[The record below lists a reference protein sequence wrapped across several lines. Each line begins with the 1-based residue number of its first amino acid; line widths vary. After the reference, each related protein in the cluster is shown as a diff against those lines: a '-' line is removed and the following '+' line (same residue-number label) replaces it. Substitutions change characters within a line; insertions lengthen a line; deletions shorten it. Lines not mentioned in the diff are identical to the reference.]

1 MNIQNINI
9 NTSSANPLTMY
20 KQKQQQQN
28 NRHRETYDDDDNDS
42 VSTTSSSS
50 SASSKKCNELRRGRY
65 TKSIVGLPIVNAITG
80 EKYPWKVGSKE
91 ESNLWKVVNVI
102 YCSDNF
108 SKFYFYDSPEQYER
122 FQRVKIDEEA
132 KRAWRSSRDAL

>member
-1 MNIQNINI
+1 
-9 NTSSANPLTMY
+9 MY
-20 KQKQQQQN
+20 KQQQQKQPQN
-28 NRHRETYDDDDNDS
+28 IRNRNRETETYYDDDDNDS

-50 SASSKKCNELRRGRY
+50 SVSSKKCNELRRGRY

-102 YCSDNF
+102 YCSDHF

-122 FQRVKIDEEA
+122 FQRVKIDEET

>member
-1 MNIQNINI
+1 MSHHHLQNRQQKNNIHRREK
-9 NTSSANPLTMY
+9 P
-20 KQKQQQQN
+20 N
-28 NRHRETYDDDDNDS
+28 NHDDDDSDS
-42 VSTTSSSS
+42 VSTTSSTSS
-50 SASSKKCNELRRGRY
+50 SSSKKSNELHELRRARY

-122 FQRVKIDEEA
+122 YQRVKIDDEA
-132 KRAWRSSRDAL
+132 KLAWRSSRDAL

>member
-1 MNIQNINI
+1 MSHHHLQNRQQKNNIHRREK
-9 NTSSANPLTMY
+9 P
-20 KQKQQQQN
+20 N
-28 NRHRETYDDDDNDS
+28 NHDDDDSDS
-42 VSTTSSSS
+42 VSTTSSTSS
-50 SASSKKCNELRRGRY
+50 SSSKKSNELHVLRRARY

-122 FQRVKIDEEA
+122 YQRVKIDDEA
-132 KRAWRSSRDAL
+132 KLAWRSSRDAL